1 MSETFRVNGSDVTR
15 FWAKVAKPTPEGC
28 WEWQGALLKSGY
40 GAFRLAGKTERAH
53 RIAYFLSKENLNPNL
68 EILHLCNNP
77 QCCNPAHLRQATHAE
92 NLQQASQ
99 QNRMGNGTDGPGSK
113 SNLST
118 EALHEILTSR
128 ASARALGRKYG
139 IYHKTVI
146 NIQKAYH
153 VQSD

>member
-1 MSETFRVNGSDVTR
+1 MTESDIKR
-15 FWAKVAKPTPEGC
+15 FWSKVAKGAPTEC
-28 WEWQGALLKSGY
+28 WPWQGALTAHGGY
-40 GAFRLAGKTERAH
+40 GAFRLSGITQRAH
-53 RIAYFLSKENLNPNL
+53 RIAYFLAKENLDHNL
-68 EILHLCNNP
+68 EILHSCNNP

-92 NLQQASQ
+92 NIQQANQ
-99 QNRMGNGTDGPGSK
+99 QGRLFKHNGPNSIAK
-113 SNLST
+113 LPP

-146 NIQKAYH
+146 NIQKAHH